1 MRAGAGGCEGA
12 AGAHYNR
19 EVPDGADLQGASIL
33 QYRVVDR
40 LGSGGMGQVYLAEDT
55 RLGRRVALKFLAP
68 ALGANPESRAR
79 LVREAQVAAQLRS
92 PHIAVAYDLV
102 EHDRGL
108 FIAME
113 YVEGE
118 LLSARI
124 ARGPLSAAD
133 SLDIA
138 MQVADALDEAHQ
150 LGIVHRDIKSAN
162 LMITSRQLVKVLD
175 FGLAKNVPSR
185 DAHVTQASLTMAG
198 MVVGTLNYMPP
209 EQLRGGLVDHRAD
222 LFSLG
227 VVLYEMLTG
236 HLPFAGESMAD
247 VADRILNREPEAI
260 GRYTYSVPSDV
271 ETIVRKA
278 LEKDPD
284 FRYQSA
290 REFYVDLAN
299 ARRRQRDQPFAAS
312 SAWRGPLDFSDPAS
326 ALPVLQAGQVGGAR
340 SVAVLAFTNIT
351 GDAADEWI
359 GQGIAES
366 LTADFAK
373 IGGLTVI
380 PREHVFELQRNLG
393 VGGRGADERQ
403 SLDLGRRL
411 EAAFVVTGAYQRLRD
426 RVRITAQVIEVPT
439 GRSAATVKL
448 DGTIDQIF
456 ELQDQLVQE
465 LARTGMERD
474 LGTAELQ
481 AIEGDT
487 DVSVEAFEAFSRGML
502 NLRMASRDS
511 VDRAIGL
518 FERALDLSP
527 GYVDA
532 MIALGSALDLKGAFL
547 SMPELLERSLALLRQ
562 AVALRPDSAEA
573 HIRLGETLSD
583 LGQVDE
589 SIAEMHE
596 GLRLSPDNPEAHAS
610 LARNYWMGKGD
621 IDLAIAHFR
630 RTLALNPDAGYTH
643 LQLALLHAY
652 RGDLDDAERE
662 ARAAVVLQEQ
672 AMSGTRGLLIVGA
685 RSRLGYVFYRRGQY
699 QEAIREYR
707 RELDFVSMSDHAL
720 RERTTIELSQK
731 LAAAYQRMGDAEN
744 AQRHFDR
751 AVRAF
756 DQRLAGGADDPY
768 TRYYMAALYAMRGD
782 AEQARK
788 HLERPLAELGP
799 YTRWRLPRDPD
810 FDGVREALGLEVL
823 GS

>member
-1 MRAGAGGCEGA
+1 
-12 AGAHYNR
+12 
-19 EVPDGADLQGASIL
+19 VPGDADLQGASIL

-40 LGSGGMGQVYLAEDT
+40 LGGGAMGQVFLAEDT
-55 RLGRRVALKFLAP
+55 RLGRRVALKFLAS
-68 ALGANPESRAR
+68 ALDASPEARAR

-102 EHDRGL
+102 EHERGL

-118 LLSARI
+118 LLSDRV
-124 ARGPLSAAD
+124 ARGPLSVAD

-138 MQVADALDEAHQ
+138 MQVADALDEAHH
-150 LGIVHRDIKSAN
+150 LGIVHRDIKSSN
-162 LMITSRQLVKVLD
+162 LMLTPRQLVKVLD
-175 FGLAKNVPSR
+175 FGLAKPAPTR
-185 DAHVTQASLTMAG
+185 DTQLTQASLTMEG

-209 EQLRGGLVDHRAD
+209 EQLRGGHVDHRAD

-247 VADRILNREPEAI
+247 IADRILNREPEAI
-260 GRYTYSVPSDV
+260 GRHTYSVPADV

-278 LEKDPD
+278 LEKAPD

-290 REFYVDLAN
+290 RELYVDLAN

-312 SAWRGPLDFSDPAS
+312 SVWRGPLDFSDPAS
-326 ALPVLQAGQVGGAR
+326 ALPVPYAAGSR
-340 SVAVLAFTNIT
+340 SVAVLTFANIT

-373 IGGLTVI
+373 IGGLAVI
-380 PREHVFELQRNLG
+380 PREHVFDLQRNLAI
-393 VGGRGADERQ
+393 GGRGADERQ

-411 EAAFVVTGAYQRLRD
+411 EATFVVTGAYQRLRE
-426 RVRITAQVIEVPT
+426 RVRITGQVIEVPT

-456 ELQDQLVQE
+456 ELQDQLVEE

-474 LGTAELQ
+474 LGTAEIR
-481 AIEGDT
+481 AIENDT

-502 NLRMASRDS
+502 NLRLASRDA

-518 FERALDLSP
+518 FERALALSP

-532 MIALGSALDLKGAFL
+532 MVALGSALDLKGSFL
-547 SMPELLERSLALLRQ
+547 SMPELVQRSLALLRQ
-562 AVALRPDSAEA
+562 AVALRPESAEA
-573 HIRLGETLSD
+573 HVRLGETLSD
-583 LGQVDE
+583 LGLMDE

-596 GLRLSPDNPEAHAS
+596 GLRLSPDNAEAHAS
-610 LARNYWMGKGD
+610 LARSYWIGKGD

-630 RTLALNPDAGYTH
+630 RALAINPDAGYTY
-643 LQLALLHAY
+643 LQLALLYSY
-652 RGDLDDAERE
+652 RGDLDEAEHE

-699 QEAIREYR
+699 DEAIREYR

-731 LAAAYQRMGDAEN
+731 LAAAYLRKGDDDA
-744 AQRHFDR
+744 AQVYFDR
-751 AVRAF
+751 AVKAF

-768 TRYYMAALYAMRGD
+768 TRYYMAALHAMRGD
-782 AEQARK
+782 VEHARR

-799 YTRWRLPRDPD
+799 YTRWRLSRDPD
-810 FDGVREALGLEVL
+810 FDRVREALAPGA
-823 GS
+823 